1 MDEEKVTEQ
10 MTVLVVEPGYAPYE
24 KTIPHELH
32 AMQEIVG
39 GLITAIYPYEEPVG
53 IVANDE
59 GLLLDMDF
67 NRSVEGGYGGLV
79 GPFFV
84 CGLTEDS
91 FCSLPPDQME
101 RFKKK
106 FHKAEILASSTLLDT
121 ILSFSVLSTAFRKQT
136 FIEFAVPKQSTV
148 QRTQV
153 QNL

>member
-24 KTIPHELH
+24 KTIPHELY

-59 GLLLDMDF
+59 GILLNMEF
-67 NRSVEGGYGGLV
+67 NRSVEGGYGGV
-79 GPFFV
+79 FGSFFV
-84 CGLTEDS
+84 CGLTEDD

-106 FHKAEILASSTLLDT
+106 FHKAEILLGVRGNDLITLK
-121 ILSFSVLSTAFRKQT
+121 V
-136 FIEFAVPKQSTV
+136 EPKQKDLKPEKQHKPPS
-148 QRTQV
+148 QER
-153 QNL
+153 

>member
-59 GLLLDMDF
+59 GLLLGMDF
-67 NRSVEGGYGGLV
+67 NRTVEGGYGGLV

-84 CGLTEDS
+84 CGLTDES
-91 FCSLPPDQME
+91 FCSLPPDQIDVKTTTLSDE
-101 RFKKK
+101 A
-106 FHKAEILASSTLLDT
+106 KAELDKLLEET
-121 ILSFSVLSTAFRKQT
+121 KGEIR
-136 FIEFAVPKQSTV
+136 
-148 QRTQV
+148 
-153 QNL
+153 

>member
-59 GLLLDMDF
+59 GLLLGMDF
-67 NRSVEGGYGGLV
+67 NRSVEGGSGGS
-79 GPFFV
+79 FFRV
-84 CGLTEDS
+84 RFDGGQLLFAPS
-91 FCSLPPDQME
+91 RPDGTLQE
-101 RFKKK
+101 
-106 FHKAEILASSTLLDT
+106 EI
-121 ILSFSVLSTAFRKQT
+121 
-136 FIEFAVPKQSTV
+136 P
-148 QRTQV
+148 
-153 QNL
+153 

>member
-59 GLLLDMDF
+59 GLLLGMDF
-67 NRSVEGGYGGLV
+67 NRSVEGGYGILGGIVLPQRISCLGVLQPPSNDYLV
-79 GPFFV
+79 TRLRIQSPQ
-84 CGLTEDS
+84 
-91 FCSLPPDQME
+91 P
-101 RFKKK
+101 
-106 FHKAEILASSTLLDT
+106 
-121 ILSFSVLSTAFRKQT
+121 QT
-136 FIEFAVPKQSTV
+136 VHGT
-148 QRTQV
+148 
-153 QNL
+153 

>member
-1 MDEEKVTEQ
+1 MDEEKAVEQ

-39 GLITAIYPYEEPVG
+39 GLITVIYPYEEPVG

-59 GLLLDMDF
+59 GLLLGMDF

-91 FCSLPPDQME
+91 F
-101 RFKKK
+101 
-106 FHKAEILASSTLLDT
+106 T
-121 ILSFSVLSTAFRKQT
+121 SV
-136 FIEFAVPKQSTV
+136 
-148 QRTQV
+148 
-153 QNL
+153 

>member
-24 KTIPHELH
+24 KIIPHDVQ

-59 GLLLDMDF
+59 GILLGMDF
-67 NRSVEGGYGGLV
+67 NRSIEGGYGGLF
-79 GPFFV
+79 GTFFA
-84 CGLTEDS
+84 CGLTVDD

-106 FHKAEILASSTLLDT
+106 FHKAEILLGVRGNDLITLK
-121 ILSFSVLSTAFRKQT
+121 V
-136 FIEFAVPKQSTV
+136 EPKQKDLKPEK
-148 QRTQV
+148 QRRPPTQER
-153 QNL
+153 